1 MANGNKNSGTKTGLG
16 SAVRQAGRNVSA
28 KETMQISKQTGASA
42 AQVFAKAQQKGIGIG
57 SAAVNK
63 FNAGKL
69 GPNFST
75 QVDGPYGISYNPR
88 ADAKTSKAL
97 GELGAI
103 RNLRMQPG
111 TSYMGYSTTGK
122 DQYNPIVL
130 PKDLLKGMTISGS
143 QSSGA
148 SPYSNV
154 EIPWGAKAGES
165 PGPWS
170 SGYKM
175 PDTGITAGA
184 SPVEQVAPVE
194 QEQVDPIGMLSGGGA
209 GINSA
214 TGLKRKGS
222 SWKNQ
227 GKTSKGTSN
236 LNRSL
241 MVSAFNTK

>member
-1 MANGNKNSGTKTGLG
+1 MAKDNKNSGTKTGLG

-28 KETMQISKQTGASA
+28 KETLRISRQTGASA

-69 GPNFST
+69 GTNFST

-130 PKDLLKGMTISGS
+130 PKDLLKGMTISGQ

-175 PDTGITAGA
+175 PTTENTAGVKA
-184 SPVEQVAPVE
+184 EENVAPVE
-194 QEQVDPIGMLSGGGA
+194 KEQVDPVGMLTGGGA

-214 TGLKRKGS
+214 TGLKRAKS
-222 SWKNQ
+222 SWKSQ
-227 GKTSKGTSN
+227 GKSTKGTSN
-236 LNRSL
+236 LSRGLTITGYN
-241 MVSAFNTK
+241 V